1 MKTIHKLILPLILIG
16 CLLFTAC
23 KDDDN
28 ENLMTAKQNAE
39 KIENYGVTTAYFH
52 SSTLATATQEKIRLF
67 RIELP
72 YVVFNDDAGNA
83 VSLPLTNLLN
93 ITYNK
98 TERYLIL
105 YFE

>member
-28 ENLMTAKQNAE
+28 DNLMTAKQNAE

-52 SSTLATATQEKIRLF
+52 SSTLATATQEKSGYSGSNF
-67 RIELP
+67 PMSFSTMMQETQS
-72 YVVFNDDAGNA
+72 V
-83 VSLPLTNLLN
+83 
-93 ITYNK
+93 
-98 TERYLIL
+98 YL
-105 YFE
+105 